1 MKEHELDEVK
11 KFLQNSLPAI
21 QDAELQR
28 DLWPSMLHRL
38 EQRTTRVPW
47 WDWALLAG
55 VAAAIFLVPGILPAL
70 LYHL

>member
-1 MKEHELDEVK
+1 MKEREADEMR
-11 KFLQNSLPAI
+11 SLLRNAFPAV

-28 DLWPSMLHRL
+28 DLWPSMLRRL

-55 VAAAIFLVPGILPAL
+55 VTATIFLVPGILPAL